1 MVKTDLT
8 SDNSRRLAKVL
19 SLGLIL
25 TLSACGVGTKRPY
38 DSVDFHTDRG
48 QEMAAKSGFYQCR
61 DEALALDKSARTSAS
76 PAQYILSART
86 SDRCLAEVDSHY
98 KAIPEI
104 ELMQLHGLSIQNYFI
119 AGDVSRARTQ
129 LSSFQRTYRGKDLYY
144 PDNSSFLDSLSLLL
158 GEEPVSA
165 AGRHS
170 LLNAKKSV
178 KSEIRRME
186 YWKTN

>member
-1 MVKTDLT
+1 MIQPDLKHI
-8 SDNSRRLAKVL
+8 NRRRMAKVL
-19 SLGLIL
+19 SLGLIFAL
-25 TLSACGVGTKRPY
+25 GACSVSNKRPY
-38 DSVDFHTDRG
+38 ESVDFHNDRG
-48 QEMAAKSGFYQCR
+48 QEMAAKSTFYQCR

-86 SDRCLAEVDSHY
+86 SDRCLSEIDSHY

-129 LSSFQRTYRGKDLYY
+129 LTSFQQVYTGKDLYY
-144 PDNSSFLDSLSLLL
+144 PDNSSFLDSMSLLL
-158 GEEPVSA
+158 SEEPVSA